1 MENNKQKATASP
13 EVKLGL
19 DSLLKADEKL
29 LRDEKENIEFQIAE
43 REKIK
48 LKNIKFLEWQ
58 RERLEE
64 LINRTECLTYGV
76 MGANEVRNKLT
87 TQLVEVEL
95 KKGEEYVNAFRDIQR
110 LEEQKRKLTREAGED
125 EGWLKY

>member
-1 MENNKQKATASP
+1 MENQNQKATTNP
-13 EVKLGL
+13 EAKLGL

-48 LKNIKFLEWQ
+48 KRNLKFLEWQ
-58 RERLEE
+58 REKLEE
-64 LINRTECLTYGV
+64 LINRTECLTYGM